1 MEINYFWC
9 YINIKIKKKLEIYG
23 EDEEI
28 EFIKELCMKYIYIMK
43 DYFID
48 RQIFFIFYV
57 YFYVSYIYI
66 YLYLYILII
75 YNYRNIQKLIYK

>member
-48 RQIFFIFYV
+48 R
-57 YFYVSYIYI
+57 
-66 YLYLYILII
+66 
-75 YNYRNIQKLIYK
+75 